1 MYSNYLIHP
10 QPSGPVMYHRLRH
23 NSDPQLAPPFPNARR
38 MSYGDYLSYTSDSS
52 LETSPVGST
61 LDYYHHQQMPSPLAM
76 HSELPSNNHK
86 SCCPCIHSNGYYVD
100 QLPAHRHPLD
110 WQSPSGN
117 HFASPTL
124 QQQQQQ
130 DQFMMF
136 DALPTPSIVSSQLM
150 TPSLSSSSS
159 SSQLHELSIYDLLD
173 FVPTQ
178 QQQQYQQDAYC
189 LSPSSP
195 FVSHQSTA
203 TNDTDDQDD
212 NKQNV
217 NEANDKKNTKAPGG
231 GKAKVK
237 KSTRVKRNDVSGVT
251 SNDRKKYKKTSSEPD
266 VKQFLCEY
274 DDCGKLFKRS
284 EHLKRHV
291 KSIHTKE
298 KRKLTKLTIVQRNIL
313 ILKSIAYS
321 CPYKECGKNFAR
333 TDNLS
338 QHIRIHRNNKGP
350 TTIATKAK
358 TRTKA

>member
-1 MYSNYLIHP
+1 
-10 QPSGPVMYHRLRH
+10 
-23 NSDPQLAPPFPNARR
+23 
-38 MSYGDYLSYTSDSS
+38 
-52 LETSPVGST
+52 
-61 LDYYHHQQMPSPLAM
+61 
-76 HSELPSNNHK
+76 
-86 SCCPCIHSNGYYVD
+86 
-100 QLPAHRHPLD
+100 
-110 WQSPSGN
+110 
-117 HFASPTL
+117 
-124 QQQQQQ
+124 
-130 DQFMMF
+130 MMF

-178 QQQQYQQDAYC
+178 QQQHYQQDAYC

-203 TNDTDDQDD
+203 ANDTDDQDD

-251 SNDRKKYKKTSSEPD
+251 SNDRKKYKKSSSEPD

-313 ILKSIAYS
+313 ILKSIAYT

-350 TTIATKAK
+350 TTTAIKAK